1 MITLIQIL
9 ERFFLSI
16 VLGAILGTE
25 RELVGKKDAGVRTE
39 ILVSVG
45 ATIFTII
52 GISLPYLIAQ
62 NSSDITD
69 IIARNSGFL
78 QIISNIV
85 VGIGFLG
92 GGLIIKNEDR
102 THGITT
108 AAMVWTT
115 AAIGILV
122 GLGMIEFAIIATIS
136 IAIILYI
143 LRSLDIT
150 QKVKDK
156 KQI

>member
-16 VLGAILGTE
+16 ALGAILGIE
-25 RELVGKKDAGVRTE
+25 RELVGKEDAGVRTE
-39 ILVSVG
+39 MLVSAG

-62 NSSDITD
+62 NPSDITD

-78 QIISNIV
+78 QVISNIV

-102 THGITT
+102 AHGITT

-115 AAIGILV
+115 AAIGVLV

-143 LRSLDIT
+143 LRGLDIAE
-150 QKVKDK
+150 KIKNK
-156 KQI
+156 K